1 MVIQQTLYFEPV
13 SENCFPREL
22 PVRQIPILETKKAEV
37 MSIDPYDPCPCNS
50 GKKYKFCCHS
60 IGDEVSKISH
70 LHETHQTA
78 TALQLLDRLKK
89 KYPEQP
95 LSYITEAQILMAER
109 RFEDAMV
116 PLNECLEREPDHPAA
131 HSLLATS
138 MFLAQGYKQSQKTIY
153 TALQKC
159 AAVDVSLATPL
170 AISIAIALQ
179 MRGYYLAAREHF
191 ALAMRVASQEYQQ
204 NLFMN
209 LLEFDGDD
217 QIPYQFRG
225 VHVLE
230 RCSLED
236 SEQQSTFEKAQRLAN
251 LGCYRSSASLFKQLA
266 EATGLVT
273 LWKNAA
279 FCYAWATDEVK
290 AAELFHQAAGLESD
304 FAEAVELE
312 TLAQLLDLN
321 NTGEVVNSI
330 EKVFEVASLSKF
342 LTQLDQHPQVL
353 RGNVPPAQDPEET
366 TPAAYYQILRTEL
379 DADSRGEG
387 MTLDAVPVVIGDID
401 VFDADRQLGHPAI
414 VRFYAYEGDQLTEA
428 EQIFEDALGKD
439 GKKECGLQEVEPD
452 SDEAGTPLS
461 PVPNEQW
468 PLYFRWS
475 FPQKMPILK
484 RRELEAEKWKELLSE
499 TWSQTPLAGLNGKT
513 PAEAATEEGLKVAL
527 TAAAY
532 VLDAQTLS
540 LGHFLDFA
548 ELNPKLGI
556 AELPALKI
564 DESTHFNTSS
574 SMTQNRIPV
583 KELSDQQLM
592 YVFNRALLIRHP
604 RFLYDVLIEVLGR
617 DECKKEVD
625 LDRVYTTLTE
635 ICHKKNQREEMLSWI
650 HKGQENAKAQPENA
664 FESELQWKMRELSFR
679 LEDTSDPS
687 LSEFMKGIW
696 DQYGKKM
703 PQIKEY
709 LKAFAQAFDLDF
721 PWMKESSL
729 LDTGDLAG
737 NVSSE
742 GIWSPGEATPDAD
755 SGSGSKL
762 WLPGQS

>member
-13 SENCFPREL
+13 SVRCFPREL

-109 RFEDAMV
+109 RFEDALV

-138 MFLAQGYKQSQKTIY
+138 SFLAHGYKQSQKTIY
-153 TALQKC
+153 TAFQKC

-230 RCSLED
+230 RCPLEE
-236 SEQQSTFEKAQRLAN
+236 SEQQTTFEKAQRLAN
-251 LGCYRSSASLFKQLA
+251 LGCYRSAAGLFKQLA
-266 EATGLVT
+266 EATGLVI

-290 AAELFHQAAGLESD
+290 AAELFRQAAKLESE

-321 NTGEVVNSI
+321 NTAEVVNSI
-330 EKVFEVASLSKF
+330 EKIYEVESLAKF
-342 LTQLDQHPQVL
+342 LGLLDQHPQVL
-353 RGNVPPAQDPEET
+353 RGNVPPPQDQEET
-366 TPAAYYQILRTEL
+366 TPVAYYQILNTEL
-379 DADSRGEG
+379 DAESRGEAI
-387 MTLDAVPVVIGDID
+387 TLENVPTVIGDID
-401 VFDADRQLGHPAI
+401 VFDTDRQLGHKAHI
-414 VRFYAYEGDQLTEA
+414 RLYAYEGDQLTQA
-428 EQIFEDALGKD
+428 EEIFADALGKD
-439 GKKECGLQEVEPD
+439 GKTECGLQEQEPESED
-452 SDEAGTPLS
+452 TGTPLS
-461 PVPNEQW
+461 PVPTEQW
-468 PLYFRWS
+468 PLFFRWS

-484 RRELEAEKWKELLSE
+484 RRELEAEQWKVLLSK
-499 TWSQTPLAGLNGKT
+499 TWPETPLAGLDGKT
-513 PAEAATEEGLKVAL
+513 PVEAAKDESLKVSL
-527 TAAAY
+527 TAAVY

-540 LGHFLDFA
+540 LGHFLDFT
-548 ELNPKLGI
+548 ELSPALEVS
-556 AELPALKI
+556 ELPALEI
-564 DESTHFNTSS
+564 DESSQFNTCS

-583 KELSDQQLM
+583 KELSDRQLM
-592 YVFNRALLIRHP
+592 YIFNRALLIRHP
-604 RFLYDVLIEVLGR
+604 RFLYDVLIEVLSR

-650 HKGQENAKAQPENA
+650 HRGQENAQASQA
-664 FESELQWKMRELSFR
+664 FENELQWKMRELSFR
-679 LEDTSDPS
+679 LEDTSDPG
-687 LSEFMKGIW
+687 LSDFMKEIW
-696 DQYGKKM
+696 DKYGKKM
-703 PQIKEY
+703 PQIREY
-709 LKAFAQAFDLDF
+709 LKAFAQAFDLDL

-742 GIWSPGEATPDAD
+742 GIWAPGEATPEAD

>member
-1 MVIQQTLYFEPV
+1 
-13 SENCFPREL
+13 
-22 PVRQIPILETKKAEV
+22 

-78 TALQLLDRLKK
+78 TALQLLERLKK
-89 KYPEQP
+89 KHPEQP

-109 RFEDAMV
+109 RFEDALV
-116 PLNECLEREPDHPAA
+116 PLNECLEREPEHPAA

-138 MFLAQGYKQSQKTIY
+138 TFLAHGYKQAQKTIY

-230 RCSLED
+230 RCSLDD
-236 SEQQSTFEKAQRLAN
+236 SEQQATFDKAQRLAN
-251 LGCYRSSASLFKQLA
+251 LGCYRSAGSHFKQLA
-266 EATGLVT
+266 EATGTVT

-279 FCYAWATDEVK
+279 FCYAWATDEIQ
-290 AAELFHQAAGLESD
+290 AAELFHQAAEIETD

-330 EKVFEVASLSKF
+330 ETVYEVESLSIF
-342 LTQLDQHPQVL
+342 LTRLETHQQIL
-353 RGNVPPAQDPEET
+353 RGNVPPEQDPEENNPT
-366 TPAAYYQILRTEL
+366 AYFQILNTPV
-379 DADSRGEG
+379 DAESQGKEI
-387 MTLDAVPVVIGDID
+387 TLENVPVVIGDID
-401 VFDADRQLGHPAI
+401 VFDGDRQLGHPSI
-414 VRFYAYEGDQLTEA
+414 VRFYAYEGDQQTQA
-428 EQIFEDALGKD
+428 RQIFEDAIGED
-439 GKKECGLQEVEPD
+439 GKKGCGIREVDPD
-452 SDEAGTPLS
+452 SEEAGTPLS
-461 PVPNEQW
+461 PIPTEQW

-484 RRELEAEKWKELLSE
+484 RRELEAAQWEKLLTE
-499 TWSQTPLAGLNGKT
+499 TWPNTKLAGLGDKT
-513 PAEAATEEGLKVAL
+513 PVEAASDESMKVAL
-527 TAAAY
+527 TAAVY

-540 LGHFLDFA
+540 LGHFLTFE
-548 ELNPKLGI
+548 ELDSSLGVS
-556 AELPALKI
+556 ELPPLAV
-564 DESTHFNTSS
+564 DESSHFNTCS

-583 KELSDQQLM
+583 KELIDPQLM
-592 YVFNRALLIRHP
+592 YIFNRALLIRHP
-604 RFLYDVLIEVLGR
+604 RFLYDVLIEVLSR

-625 LDRVYTTLTE
+625 LDRVYSTLTE
-635 ICHKKNQREEMLSWI
+635 ICHKRNQREEMLSWI
-650 HKGQENAKAQPENA
+650 QKGQENAKAQPENS
-664 FESELQWKMRELSFR
+664 FENELQWKMRELSFR
-679 LEDTSDPS
+679 LEDTADPELSD
-687 LSEFMKGIW
+687 FMKQIW

-709 LKAFAQAFDLDF
+709 LKAFAQAFGLDL
-721 PWMKESSL
+721 PWMSESTMFES
-729 LDTGDLAG
+729 G

-742 GIWSPGEATPDAD
+742 GIWSPGEASPDTDA
-755 SGSGSKL
+755 GSGSKL